1 MSNATLKPS
10 LLKYVERNSNL
21 YGIEWD
27 PNISE
32 QLPFDPFDTSDQSR
46 KITAHFFLLIAS
58 INETELIGRAENSR
72 ALMTYFY
79 KIFHPDLFHII
90 SEDQFSQYLSHIP
103 CYHELG
109 LQRNTIPYILA
120 SANRFIQQNA
130 QGNLIDYATRFS
142 KPKDFVEVLTG
153 HIDRMS
159 VEKAWMY
166 LRWMTRPHPDLGV
179 FDNFSPAELQ
189 IPLTSY
195 IRDVGYCLG
204 VCPNPVTDWWLNDDE
219 LLRVREK
226 ITEFAQTLYPDD
238 PCKVDY
244 PFYLLGRWIRGK
256 RLNRKLI
263 IDYLDFFEDIYR
275 KTGTVPVTYDIVS
288 RDMSSFESQL
298 DTELRKMEILFSY
311 ESHKF
316 TLRKRITYRP
326 DFVLPTCK
334 VKGKTVLLEP
344 HGIWT
349 QKTRRRVNL
358 GRKSFTIYALPPK
371 LDRFEIQFT
380 EKLRMFREM
389 YGKDYYVIL
398 LVPNQVLDRVQK
410 NYHHSYDA
418 VYMSADI
425 PDVLYQLKKL

>member
-1 MSNATLKPS
+1 
-10 LLKYVERNSNL
+10 
-21 YGIEWD
+21 
-27 PNISE
+27 
-32 QLPFDPFDTSDQSR
+32 
-46 KITAHFFLLIAS
+46 
-58 INETELIGRAENSR
+58 
-72 ALMTYFY
+72 
-79 KIFHPDLFHII
+79 
-90 SEDQFSQYLSHIP
+90 LSHIP

-244 PFYLLGRWIRGK
+244 PFYLLGRCIRGK

-263 IDYLDFFEDIYR
+263 IDYLDFFEDLYR

-288 RDMSSFESQL
+288 RDISSFESQL

-380 EKLRMFREM
+380 EKLRLFREM

-410 NYHHSYDA
+410 NYRPSYDA
-418 VYMSADI
+418 IYMSADI